1 MPGFDRSEKQGQG
14 SALDP
19 LKASLENPLFKRGFQ
34 RRAFGGFQGQSPW
47 PSALRSKP
55 GATGLKSLKR
65 LLLSADDFGLSPA
78 VNEGV
83 ERAHRDGLLSTAS
96 LMVAGAAADDAVAR
110 ARRLPGLRVGL
121 HVVAVE
127 GPSVLPP
134 AEIPLL
140 VGADGWFPSDQL
152 RLGLRY
158 AVRPAVRRQ
167 LAREIGAQF
176 DAFAATGLRLDHATA
191 HKHMHLHPTVGALLI
206 AAGRRHG
213 LPALRVPCEPAL
225 DRADP
230 IGARAMRRWTGLLR
244 RQARAAGIAVN
255 RRCFGIA
262 WSGHMTAER
271 VRSLVPRLPD
281 GLSEI
286 YFHPAVHPTTG
297 RDALLDRLMPGYEH
311 AAELDALCDPALPE
325 LLRAADVRLSC
336 WSDAEL

>member
-1 MPGFDRSEKQGQG
+1 M
-14 SALDP
+14 
-19 LKASLENPLFKRGFQ
+19 
-34 RRAFGGFQGQSPW
+34 
-47 PSALRSKP
+47 
-55 GATGLKSLKR
+55 KR

-78 VNEGV
+78 VNEGI

-96 LMVAGAAADDAVAR
+96 LMVAGAAAADAVAR
-110 ARRLPGLRVGL
+110 ARRLPELRVGL
-121 HVVAVE
+121 HVVAIE
-127 GPSVLPP
+127 GPAVLPP

-140 VGADGWFPSDQL
+140 VDPGGWFPSGQL
-152 RLGLRY
+152 GLGLRY
-158 AVRPAVRRQ
+158 FFRPVVRRQ
-167 LAREIGAQF
+167 LACEIGAQF
-176 DAFAATGLRLDHATA
+176 DAFAATGLRLDHANA

-213 LPALRVPCEPAL
+213 LPALRVPCEPSL
-225 DRADP
+225 DGADT

-262 WSGHMTAER
+262 WSGHMTVER

-286 YFHPAVHPTTG
+286 YFHPAAG
-297 RDALLDRLMPGYEH
+297 RDALLDRLMPDYEH
-311 AAELDALCDPALPE
+311 AVELDALCDPALPE
-325 LLRAADVRLSC
+325 LLRAASIRLSC